1 MIVLL
6 TGGSGCGKSTYA
18 EKIIAAMPK
27 EKRAYIATMQVYDEE
42 SVRRVARHRAQ
53 RADKG
58 FFTIECE
65 KELASA
71 RIEDGSVVLLED
83 LVNLV
88 ANEMFDGGDV
98 SRIIPALDD
107 LAARC
112 RHLVMVTNDVF
123 SDGEVY
129 SESTQEYLRVLAG
142 INAHAAA
149 IADCVCEVVYAI
161 PVLLKGELPCL

>member
-1 MIVLL
+1 MIILL

-18 EKIIAAMPK
+18 ERIVAAMLK
-27 EKRAYIATMQVYDEE
+27 EKRVYVATMQVYDEE

-58 FFTIECE
+58 FTTIECE
-65 KELASA
+65 KDLASA
-71 RIEDGSVVLLED
+71 GIDNGSIVLLED

-123 SDGEVY
+123 SDGEAY
-129 SESTQEYLRVLAG
+129 AESTQEYLRMLAAV
-142 INAHAAA
+142 NAHAAE
-149 IADCVCEVVYAI
+149 IADCVAEIVYSI
-161 PVLLKGELPCL
+161 PVVLKGELPCV